1 MTDFEE
7 LIAVLGRELGIKLQI
22 RDGVVSFDAVV
33 DVDAG
38 ASIGVDLTYLPD
50 GQRILASADL
60 GEQPQKE
67 GVCRALME
75 ANHLFAYTGGA
86 TLSVEPESRH
96 VRIEICCPLALLL
109 NDGGIMF
116 LERFLNV
123 AESWRKHLAE
133 PTENTS
139 DIMPHFKYIMA

>member
-67 GVCRALME
+67 GGCRALME
-75 ANHLFAYTGGA
+75 ANHLFAGTGGT
-86 TLSVEPESRH
+86 TLAVEPESRH
-96 VRIEICCPLALLL
+96 VR
-109 NDGGIMF
+109 
-116 LERFLNV
+116 
-123 AESWRKHLAE
+123 S
-133 PTENTS
+133 
-139 DIMPHFKYIMA
+139 